1 MSSDLSH
8 EYAVGLWTIRESD
21 GQFLVAASG
30 SKKWSKGHKTLRH
43 ACTSIARRMEAD
55 YVEWKSRR
63 LAFNKKYAVKRR
75 AA

>member
-8 EYAVGLWTIRESD
+8 EYARGIWTIRESD
-21 GQFLVAASG
+21 GRFFVAASG
-30 SKKWSKGHKTLRH
+30 SKKWSKGHKTLCH
-43 ACTSIARRMEAD
+43 ACMSIARRMEAD
-55 YVEWKSRR
+55 YVERKNRR